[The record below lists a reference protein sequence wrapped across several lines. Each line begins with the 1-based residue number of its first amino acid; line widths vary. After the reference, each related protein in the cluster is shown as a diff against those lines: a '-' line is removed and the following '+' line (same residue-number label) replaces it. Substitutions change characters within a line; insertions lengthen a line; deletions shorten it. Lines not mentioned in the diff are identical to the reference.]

1 MYIKDKTEECLK
13 YKIINTMTE
22 KQRQVLTDELEIH
35 LKGKKII
42 LILR

>member
-1 MYIKDKTEECLK
+1 MK
-13 YKIINTMTE
+13 TMTE

-42 LILR
+42 LILDKQNTVLITHCNKNN